1 MNYDDL
7 KGTLLENVCIV
18 DFTKVNGENRLMKCT
33 LKPDQIP
40 ETTTTAA
47 TTGGF
52 SPAPVNESVMAVWD
66 LEANGWRSFRVENMN
81 SIKIVE

>member
-7 KGTLLENVCIV
+7 KETLLENVCIV

-33 LKPDQIP
+33 LKSDHIP
-40 ETTTTAA
+40 ETTTTPT
-47 TTGGF
+47 TTGREF
-52 SPAPVNESVMAVWD
+52 TPNPSVMVLAVWD
-66 LEANGWRSFRVENMN
+66 LEANGWRSFRVENVN